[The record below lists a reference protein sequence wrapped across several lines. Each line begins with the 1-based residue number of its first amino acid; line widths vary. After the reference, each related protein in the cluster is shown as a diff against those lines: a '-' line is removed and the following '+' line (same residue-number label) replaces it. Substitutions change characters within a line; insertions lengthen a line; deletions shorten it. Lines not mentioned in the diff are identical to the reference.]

1 MAEQNQSQTAPE
13 KQHGFVEFI
22 KRLGP
27 SIITVLAWLGAG
39 DIITAAVSGSSYGY
53 ALMWVLVLSYL
64 IRFVIV
70 NCMQRFEL
78 LNVNGEGMIHTWA
91 KMTKLF
97 PIVIGIGALI
107 IGNMTVGYILL
118 GAAQCLMWLLGFGNQ
133 VIYAAILA
141 ILMFVLLGGSV
152 FSKLESVFKVLVAA
166 VVLILIILAISCA
179 PNPVDIAQG
188 LLFQIPSNDG
198 AYDVMIVI
206 LGMVGAVAGSLG
218 NLFQG
223 INLAEG
229 GVRDASAYKGQ
240 TKSLLFSVIMGAIL
254 ILCVWVV
261 GAQILRPNGIE
272 VNTIQDIGIA
282 LEMYLGVFGAKLFY
296 LGIGGTLFCAGA
308 SCALGY
314 TKLFVANFN
323 ELFPNRKSRTERI
336 QQDMLYKVLLAIMIA
351 VAFLW
356 SLPMMPGQV
365 YMTLLTNALQVFVVP
380 VIAVGVLLVTASKK
394 YMGDHTNNIFKNI
407 VLAVT
412 TVLAIVSVVQ
422 TFF

>member
-1 MAEQNQSQTAPE
+1 MAQNNESTATAA
-13 KQHGFVEFI
+13 KGGGFIEFL
-22 KRLGP
+22 KKLGP
-27 SIITVLAWLGAG
+27 SIITVLSWLGAG
-39 DIITAAVSGSSYGY
+39 DIITSAVSGSSYGY

-78 LNVNGEGMIHTWA
+78 MNVNGEGMIHTWA

-97 PIVIGIGALI
+97 PIILCLGSLI

-118 GAAQCLMWLLGFGNQ
+118 GAAQCLMWLLGFGDQ
-133 VIYAAILA
+133 IVYALILA
-141 ILMFVLLGGSV
+141 VLMFVLLGGSV
-152 FSKLESVFKVLVAA
+152 FSKLENVFKVLIAA
-166 VVLILIILAISCA
+166 VVLILIVLAVTCT

-188 LLFQIPSNDG
+188 LLFSIPSNDG

-206 LGMVGAVAGSLG
+206 LGMVGAVAGSMG

-240 TKSLLFSVIMGAIL
+240 TKSLLFSVVMGAIL

-261 GAQILRPNGIE
+261 GAEILRPNGIE
-272 VNTIQDIGIA
+272 VNTLQDIGLA

-323 ELFPNRKSRTERI
+323 ELFPNRQSRAEFI
-336 QQDMLYKVLLAIMIA
+336 QQDKLYTVLLAIMIA

-356 SLPMMPGQV
+356 SLPMMPSQV

-380 VIAVGVLLVTASKK
+380 FIAVGVLLVTASKK
-394 YMGDHTNNIFKNI
+394 YMGDHTNNIAENI
-407 VLAVT
+407 VLIIT

-422 TFF
+422 TFL